1 MLFEHI
7 FFRVVRIAAVSD
19 IHHPASTILVKLAQV
34 LRKSEIDLIVF
45 AGDVVNWADEKY
57 FKKLLKFIRRFFKGP
72 LLAVSGN
79 HEHWLSG
86 REKRRGLTSIEKLN
100 KLAKLYEE
108 YNGVLLDVKGPCRI
122 GDLYV
127 VGVVGWYNYSYAQGL
142 GFTEKDFENCNP

>member
-1 MLFEHI
+1 
-7 FFRVVRIAAVSD
+7 
-19 IHHPASTILVKLAQV
+19 
-34 LRKSEIDLIVF
+34 
-45 AGDVVNWADEKY
+45 
-57 FKKLLKFIRRFFKGP
+57 LKFIRKFFKGP
-72 LLAVSGN
+72 LLAVLGN

-108 YNGVLLDVKGPCRI
+108 YNGVLLDVKGPCKI